1 MNDHNAK
8 YINDI
13 LNQKKLSDRTRNA
26 HILKYTRIVNYLKE
40 NNILFNSFH
49 KIILLNPNVINCI
62 KYFISLQSLAS
73 RDTYVSLLTTIIAPD
88 KKNIDE
94 NYIQLKEDLTNYF
107 YKLRTEYRGEDGQKK
122 SKTQKDNWVSYD
134 KLVELNKKL
143 SKQFKLWKL
152 NRSLTSNYLKRKS
165 DFYIK
170 MIKKS
175 FFEYA
180 FYVALNIHLKYP
192 LRLEIGDCIVCS
204 WKDIRNLPTDEL
216 DNNVYLINS
225 KKKNKTLYMGKNSR
239 KNKMKKH
246 FELELPVDLCNIINI
261 YIMMR
266 NILMNPTDPKKTKD
280 DAFLPLFFQSTK
292 KNKFALSS
300 GLNKNLYSKMLT
312 RNFKKCL
319 NKNISATLIRQITVS
334 EFRKGEK
341 SEKEKQELAILMNN
355 SVENQTKHYLKF
367 D

>member
-8 YINDI
+8 YINNI
-13 LNQKKLSDRTRNA
+13 LNQKKLSDRTKKA
-26 HILKYTRIVNYLKE
+26 SILKYNRIVNYLKE
-40 NNILFNSFH
+40 NNILFFNFH

-62 KYFISLQSLAS
+62 KYFISLQSLPT

-88 KKNIDE
+88 KRNIDK
-94 NYIQLKEDLTNYF
+94 NYIELKEELTNYF

-122 SKTQKDNWVSYD
+122 SKTQKQNWVSYD
-134 KLVELNKKL
+134 KLVQLNETL
-143 SKQFKLWKL
+143 TRQFKIWKL
-152 NRSLTSNYLKRKS
+152 NRSLTSNYLKSKT

-175 FFEYA
+175 FFQYA
-180 FYVALNIHLKYP
+180 FFLALNIHLKYP

-204 WKDIRNLPTDEL
+204 EKDMENLPQEEK
-216 DNNVYLINS
+216 DNNVYLVNY
-225 KKKNKTLYMGKNSR
+225 KKKTKKLYMGKNSR

-246 FELELPVDLCNIINI
+246 FELQLPVDLCNIINV
-261 YIMMR
+261 YITMR
-266 NILMNPTDPKKTKD
+266 NILMNPSDPTKIKH

-292 KNKFALSS
+292 ADKFALST
-300 GLNKNLYSKMLT
+300 GLTKNNYSKMLT
-312 RNFKKCL
+312 RHFAKNL
-319 NKNISATLIRQITVS
+319 NKNISSTLIRQITVS

-341 SEKEKQELAILMNN
+341 SEKEKEQLAILMNN
-355 SVENQTKHYLKF
+355 SVKNQTKHYLKF

>member
-8 YINDI
+8 YINNI
-13 LNQKKLSDRTRNA
+13 LDQKTLSDRTRNA
-26 HILKYTRIVNYLKE
+26 HILKYNRIVNYLKE
-40 NNILFNSFH
+40 NNILFNNFH

-88 KKNIDE
+88 KRNIDK
-94 NYIQLKEDLTNYF
+94 NYIELKEQLTNYF
-107 YKLRTEYRGEDGQKK
+107 YKLRIEYRGEDGQKK
-122 SKTQKDNWVSYD
+122 SKTQKDNWVSYN
-134 KLVELNKKL
+134 KLVGLNKTLTKVF
-143 SKQFKLWKL
+143 KQFKL
-152 NRSLTSNYLKRKS
+152 NRSLTSNYLKSKS
-165 DFYIK
+165 DHYKNI
-170 MIKKS
+170 IEKS
-175 FFEYA
+175 FFDYA

-192 LRLEIGDCIVCS
+192 LRLEIGNCIICS
-204 WKDIRNLPTDEL
+204 SYDIKHLPQEEK
-216 DNNVYLINS
+216 DNNVYLVNS
-225 KKKNKTLYMGKNSR
+225 KKKTKKLYMGKNSR

-266 NILMNPTDPKKTKD
+266 NILMNPTDPTKTKD

-300 GLNKNLYSKMLT
+300 GLNKNNYSKMLS
-312 RNFKKCL
+312 RNFVKHL

-341 SEKEKQELAILMNN
+341 SEKEKKQLAILMNN

>member
-1 MNDHNAK
+1 M
-8 YINDI
+8 
-13 LNQKKLSDRTRNA
+13 
-26 HILKYTRIVNYLKE
+26 RI
-40 NNILFNSFH
+40 
-49 KIILLNPNVINCI
+49 
-62 KYFISLQSLAS
+62 
-73 RDTYVSLLTTIIAPD
+73 
-88 KKNIDE
+88 
-94 NYIQLKEDLTNYF
+94 
-107 YKLRTEYRGEDGQKK
+107 EYRGEDGQKK
-122 SKTQKDNWVSYD
+122 SKTQKDNWVSYN
-134 KLVELNKKL
+134 KLVGLNKTLTKVF
-143 SKQFKLWKL
+143 KQFKL
-152 NRSLTSNYLKRKS
+152 NRSLTSNYLKSKS

-175 FFEYA
+175 FFDYA

-192 LRLEIGDCIVCS
+192 LR
-204 WKDIRNLPTDEL
+204 KDIRNLPTDES

-266 NILMNPTDPKKTKD
+266 NILMNPTDPTKIKH

-292 KNKFALSS
+292 KDKFALSS
-300 GLNKNLYSKMLT
+300 GLNKNNYSKMLS
-312 RNFKKCL
+312 RNFVKHL

-334 EFRKGEK
+334 HFRAGEK
-341 SEKEKQELAILMNN
+341 SEKEKKQLATEMMNSKGTAETVYN
-355 SVENQTKHYLKF
+355 KI